1 MFIHMLRLRG
11 ESMDPEFSEGARL
24 LVDTARRVPA
34 NGEMFVL
41 WDRSGL
47 VVKRVEHA
55 NDDGAAALRLKSANP
70 NYATTRPW
78 LATSTSSARCCGS
91 SGGCEGR
98 RATNRQ

>member
-1 MFIHMLRLRG
+1 MFIHVLRLRG
-11 ESMDPEFSEGARL
+11 ESMDPELSEGARL
-24 LVDTARRVPA
+24 LVDTTRRVPA

-41 WDRSGL
+41 WDGSGL
-47 VVKRVEHA
+47 VVKRGEHA
-55 NDDGAAALRLKSANP
+55 NDDGTAALRLKSANP

-98 RATNRQ
+98 RETNRQ